1 MKVYFDNAATT
12 MVCPEAAEAAMSA
25 MTQCYGNPS
34 STHEL
39 GREAAR
45 LLDTARKNVAAAVGA
60 QPGEIFFTSGGTEA
74 DNWAIAGGCEKMR
87 RQGRHIIISGYEHDA
102 VTNPCR
108 RLEAQGWEVSL
119 VTPGEDG
126 RISPESVFDL
136 VREDTALVSVML
148 VNNEIGAVNPI
159 GEIARGVKSRCGA
172 LVHTDAV
179 QGLCKVPLSVRSLG
193 VDMMSL
199 SSHKIHGPKGC
210 GALYVKS
217 GVKLPP
223 FILGG
228 GQEGGQRSGTEAM
241 PAIAAFGA
249 AAKIGREKLE
259 TSYKSMTE
267 IRRYLESAI
276 AERVPGAVLLSKG
289 GAPHIL
295 SISMPG
301 YKSEVLMNYLDA
313 QGIYVSKSS
322 ACKRGRRSHVLEVMG
337 FAPEIIDGALRIS
350 LSRYSTMD
358 EAEYFVLKLK
368 EASEKILKVL

>member
-12 MVCPEAAEAAMSA
+12 MVCPEAAEAAMNA

-34 STHEL
+34 STHGL
-39 GREAAR
+39 GRDAAK
-45 LLDTARKNVAAAVGA
+45 LLESARKNVAAAVGA
-60 QPGEIFFTSGGTEA
+60 QPGEIFFTSGGTES
-74 DNWAIAGGCEKMR
+74 DNWAIACGCEKMH
-87 RQGRHIIISGYEHDA
+87 RQGKHIIISGYEHDA

-108 RLEAQGWEVSL
+108 RLEAAGWEVSL
-119 VTPGEDG
+119 AAPGRDG

-136 VREDTALVSVML
+136 VREDTVLVSVML

-159 GEIARGVKSRCGA
+159 GEIAQGVRKRCGA

-179 QGLCKVPLSVRSLG
+179 QGLCKLPVSVRALG

-210 GALYVKS
+210 GALFVKS
-217 GVKLPP
+217 GTKLPP

-241 PAIAAFGA
+241 PAIAAFGT
-249 AAKIGREKLE
+249 AAKIGRERLE
-259 TSYKSMTE
+259 TAYKSMTD

-276 AERVPGAVLLSKG
+276 TESVPSAVVLSKG
-289 GAPHIL
+289 DAPHIL

-322 ACKRGRRSHVLEVMG
+322 ACKRGRRSHVLEAMG